1 MELSK
6 SERSDN
12 LNNRSSTVARLEP
25 VLPETASVIDGQ
37 LAIGGRTITS
47 LVEEFGTPLHI
58 YDEAGLRAQM
68 RRLVNGMKARWPRS
82 EVLFASK
89 AAPFVAMYA
98 IAAEEGMAIDVA
110 GQGEIELALAAGVDP
125 ARIYFH
131 GNAKTDAEIARAIEL
146 GVGTI
151 IIDSEDEIERLD
163 RLVPAGYNQRCLI
176 RVNPGVDAQTHESM
190 NTGGSKSKFG
200 LPLSR
205 VVELIAQLQDHG
217 RIQIIGVH
225 VHIGSQILNVDQFA
239 QAVDALSGVKGLD
252 TYDLGGGLGVAYV
265 DSEIAP
271 SVDDYLDTLID
282 AATRSLPAQ
291 ARLLI
296 EPGRASV
303 ARAGVTAYQ
312 TVVVKAAGQNFVAVD
327 GGMAD
332 QLEIALT
339 GQPFSAVIANKI
351 DQAPTEIFQI
361 VGRQCE
367 SGDLLV
373 ANAPLPTPQVGD
385 IVVVPA
391 TGAYSYTMSNNYNG
405 ALRPPIILV
414 ADGQAR
420 LVARRETY
428 DDLLRLHEP
437 AIRPAN

>member
-1 MELSK
+1 MHN
-6 SERSDN
+6 D
-12 LNNRSSTVARLEP
+12 SSVTAQP
-25 VLPETASVIDGQ
+25 ANVLPETSG
-37 LAIGGRTITS
+37 LMNGELTIGGC
-47 LVEEFGTPLHI
+47 LVSDLVNTYGTPLHI

-68 RRLVNGMKARWPRS
+68 RRLVDGMRSRWPRS

-125 ARIYFH
+125 ARMYFH
-131 GNAKTDAEIARAIEL
+131 GNAKTDAEITRAVEL

-151 IIDSEDEIERLD
+151 IIDSIDEIDRLD
-163 RLVPAGYNQRCLI
+163 RLVPTGHVQHCLI
-176 RVNPGVDAQTHESM
+176 RVNPGVDAETHESM

-200 LPLSR
+200 LPLEA
-205 VVELIAQLQDHG
+205 VVAQIERLRDHERIAID
-217 RIQIIGVH
+217 GVH
-225 VHIGSQILNVDQFA
+225 VHIGSQILNVAQFA
-239 QAVDALSGVKGLD
+239 QAVDALADVGGVD

-265 DSEIAP
+265 ADETAP

-282 AATRSLPAQ
+282 AARRNLPAD
-291 ARLLI
+291 AKLLI
-296 EPGRASV
+296 EPGRATV
-303 ARAGVTAYQ
+303 ARAGVTVYQ
-312 TVVVKAAGQNFVAVD
+312 AVVVKSAGQNFVAVD

-339 GQPFSAVIANKI
+339 GQPFSVVIANKA
-351 DQAPTEIFQI
+351 DAEPTGTYQI

-373 ANAPLPTPQVGD
+373 ADAPLPDPQVGD
-385 IVVVPA
+385 IIVVPA
-391 TGAYSYTMSNNYNG
+391 TGAYSYTMTNNYNG
-405 ALRPPIILV
+405 ALRPPIV
-414 ADGQAR
+414 MARDGEAR

-428 DDLLRLHEP
+428 GDLLRLHEP
-437 AIRPAN
+437 VGQIQPTATEQ